1 MPKQRPSMRTR
12 MRPVHPLHFSAHCRR
27 ACLWR
32 LDPRCSSRP
41 TAGKRAADAQY
52 RPRFSAHGR
61 SACCCCP
68 AVRSPLNPVA
78 LLSLQASVL
87 PASVHP
93 PRYSADW
100 YEFCWRL
107 LTPLC
112 FSFHCKCACCRRPS
126 ARRACGCVHFR
137 RRSAWRRPRATPG
150 RSSRWASG
158 MSMARG
164 PSRTRQSHPLVP
176 ARRGQGHADALFSL
190 GAMHAAARGCP
201 AGTTPRPR
209 AATAW
214 LRGAGWRAPCT
225 PSSTWACVV
234 ARGWSGPGLRALTA
248 CCLDAAIAA
257 DDCLWVS

>member
-68 AVRSPLNPVA
+68 AVRSPLKPVA

-93 PRYSADW
+93 AALLG
-100 YEFCWRL
+100 RL
-107 LTPLC
+107 VRILLAPFNPAVLLISLQVRVLPAPVC
-112 FSFHCKCACCRRPS
+112 
-126 ARRACGCVHFR
+126 
-137 RRSAWRRPRATPG
+137 
-150 RSSRWASG
+150 
-158 MSMARG
+158 
-164 PSRTRQSHPLVP
+164 PSRLRVRALQAPFGL
-176 ARRGQGHADALFSL
+176 AAAQGHAGAQFALGFGHEHGQ
-190 GAMHAAARGCP
+190 GAQQDKAKPSAGTSPPGPGPRRRPLQPRGHARRRQGVPRGDYAEAARCYCVAPGRGVASAMYAVFDMGVGCAKGLERP
-201 AGTTPRPR
+201 GTTRPHR
-209 AATAW
+209 
-214 LRGAGWRAPCT
+214 LL
-225 PSSTWACVV
+225 
-234 ARGWSGPGLRALTA
+234 SGCRNSG
-248 CCLDAAIAA
+248 
-257 DDCLWVS
+257 

>member
-41 TAGKRAADAQY
+41 TAGKRAGDAQY

-93 PRYSADW
+93 AALLGRLVRILLAPFNPAVLLISLQVRVLPAPVCPSRLRVRALQAPFGLAAAQGHAGAQFALGFGHGGPVGQGEAIRW
-100 YEFCWRL
+100 YQ
-107 LTPLC
+107 P
-112 FSFHCKCACCRRPS
+112 AG
-126 ARRACGCVHFR
+126 A
-137 RRSAWRRPRATPG
+137 RATPTP
-150 RSSRWASG
+150 SSASG
-158 MSMARG
+158 
-164 PSRTRQSHPLVP
+164 
-176 ARRGQGHADALFSL
+176 
-190 GAMHAAARGCP
+190 
-201 AGTTPRPR
+201 
-209 AATAW
+209 
-214 LRGAGWRAPCT
+214 PCT
-225 PSSTWACVV
+225 PPPGGAPRGLRRGRALLLRGSG
-234 ARGWSGPGLRALTA
+234 ARGGERHVRRVRHGRGLCQGAG
-248 CCLDAAIAA
+248 AARDYAPSPPVV
-257 DDCLWVS
+257 WMPQ